1 MLAAP
6 LPDDSLER
14 YLTLTLFSPISNV
27 INSRNVQSLYERDP
41 SPRKI
46 HLPHIHING
55 AKILK
60 GIKKWLPKIAKTI
73 VKIGSMVL
81 REEENGV
88 VLAREP
94 DLDEMDEVV
103 ARGHGNPNG
112 SPKTKPSI
120 VGKVG
125 NRPKQS
131 SGRSRSPGLGS
142 LFSDSFQE
150 LKHPDEREVNGAEVL
165 RRMLEELGIETRDV
179 DWELD
184 DLE

>member
-1 MLAAP
+1 
-6 LPDDSLER
+6 
-14 YLTLTLFSPISNV
+14 
-27 INSRNVQSLYERDP
+27 VQSLYERDP

-60 GIKKWLPKIAKTI
+60 GIKKWLPKIAKTV

-94 DLDEMDEVV
+94 DLDEMDEAV
-103 ARGHGNPNG
+103 ARDHGNPNG
-112 SPKTKPSI
+112 PPKTKPSTVRR
-120 VGKVG
+120 VGG
-125 NRPKQS
+125 RPKQGHS
-131 SGRSRSPGLGS
+131 KSKASGSGS
-142 LFSDSFQE
+142 LFSESFNE
-150 LKHPDEREVNGAEVL
+150 MNHPDEREVNGDEVL